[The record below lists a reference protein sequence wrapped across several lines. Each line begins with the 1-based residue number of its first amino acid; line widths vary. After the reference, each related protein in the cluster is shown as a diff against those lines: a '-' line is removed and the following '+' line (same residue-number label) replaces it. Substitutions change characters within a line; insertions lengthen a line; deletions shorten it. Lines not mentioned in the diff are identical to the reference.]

1 MPSTGARASGFARH
15 GKLPYQSNK
24 RFRRFGAVLEPRALS
39 ARPHSTSELL
49 RTL

>member
-1 MPSTGARASGFARH
+1 MSTARASGFARH
-15 GKLPYQSNK
+15 GKPPTNRID